1 MPAAPAGSIQ
11 NPGITATSRGA
22 PRDKR
27 VKVVRLHNL
36 GGTAGDARPMLAGAP
51 VLFEGVYAYGLDIAQ

>member
-1 MPAAPAGSIQ
+1 MPAAPAGPFPD
-11 NPGITATSRGA
+11 PGFAAMSRGA

-36 GGTAGDARPMLAGAP
+36 GGTAGDARPILAGAP
-51 VLFEGVYAYGLDIAQ
+51 VLFKGVFAYGLDIAQ